1 MLIQTLVVAMLM
13 LGCAVYASWTL
24 MPAGIR
30 RRLAQQLLQVRWP
43 AIVTAR
49 LRRHAQAAS
58 GCGCDG
64 CDHATKPADRA
75 QAQAQPI
82 RLHRRIAR

>member
-1 MLIQTLVVAMLM
+1 MLIQTLVVAALV

-24 MPAGIR
+24 MPTGVR
-30 RRLAQQLLQVRWP
+30 RWLAQHLLRMRWP
-43 AIVTAR
+43 SGVANR

-64 CDHATKPADRA
+64 CDHSAKPREL
-75 QAQAQPI
+75 AQAQPI
-82 RLHRRIAR
+82 RLHRRVAR

>member
-1 MLIQTLVVAMLM
+1 MLIQTLLVAVLV

-24 MPAGIR
+24 MPAGLR
-30 RRLAQQLLQVRWP
+30 RRLAQHLLQVRWP
-43 AIVTAR
+43 SVVTQR

-64 CDHATKPADRA
+64 CDHATKPADPA
-75 QAQAQPI
+75 QPQPI